1 MEDARGLLRGHDM
14 SSRVGRSPARPLE
27 SSTGMGRATL
37 GTWIGQRSLPA
48 GVSAVVGAVVSL
60 VAVSQVT
67 VRRARA
73 ERREAARLAVAAA
86 GKPLQLELA
95 RYTYAA
101 GQRTSSKRDNE
112 AAHMDDHQHVVVGVR
127 VSCRSRRRSGTRRH
141 GARKA

>member
-1 MEDARGLLRGHDM
+1 MEDAGGLLRGHDM
-14 SSRVGRSPARPLE
+14 PSRVGRSPARPLE

-37 GTWIGQRSLPA
+37 GDVDWSTLIASA

-67 VRRARA
+67 VRRGRA

-86 GKPLQLELA
+86 VKPLQLELA

-101 GQRTSSKRDNE
+101 GQRTCLLYTSD
-112 AAHMDDHQHVVVGVR
+112 AADE
-127 VSCRSRRRSGTRRH
+127 
-141 GARKA
+141 